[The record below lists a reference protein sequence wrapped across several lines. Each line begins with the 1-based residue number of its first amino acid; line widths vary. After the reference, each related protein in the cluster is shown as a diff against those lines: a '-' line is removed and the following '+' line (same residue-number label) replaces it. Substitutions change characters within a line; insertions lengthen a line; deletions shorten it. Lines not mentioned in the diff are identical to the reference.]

1 MSHLYSAGLC
11 DLQNFVDVGYIKSI
25 EQDLRMENSVRIH
38 PMLIFHV
45 RNLFTEGMIKF
56 SMNYLIIFSI
66 EDEIRLYIY
75 SQVARG
81 VR

>member
-1 MSHLYSAGLC
+1 MSHLYYAGLC
-11 DLQNFVDVGYIKSI
+11 DLQNFEDVGYINSI
-25 EQDLRMENSVRIH
+25 EQDLRIENSVRMI
-38 PMLIFHV
+38 IFHV

-66 EDEIRLYIY
+66 EDEIHLYIY